1 MPAAASLPQPS
12 MGSQMMPWS
21 PGANVHGVKGETH
34 DITVFVCPPPK
45 SAARC
50 PSAAWW
56 PPDGEDH
63 EEKRIAYVAMTRTRG
78 DVVLCVSGDCFRRLS
93 VDRASFVGA
102 LESMDR

>member
-1 MPAAASLPQPS
+1 VSVPT
-12 MGSQMMPWS
+12 SQ
-21 PGANVHGVKGETH
+21 ER
-34 DITVFVCPPPK
+34 
-45 SAARC
+45 ARC

-78 DVVLCVSGDCFRRLS
+78 DVVCASSGDCFRRLS

-102 LESMDR
+102 LESMTVDECIAALELDTAGIRAEATGGAAFGDVDGVSSA